1 MFDLFFTDVVLWG
14 LLALMSAAASYYILR
29 PLMKKKLL
37 YKPFGLLAFIA
48 VVSFLPGL
56 ALILY
61 LMLGSPGYS
70 DLPLAKRLD
79 VPPETLPLEGLV
91 VPDEQ
96 PTPSV
101 GDDPESS
108 SGSTMVAA
116 LIILPL
122 LGMVGWLLFQFRKP
136 PQEPLQ
142 QAQSGGGL
150 LARVE
155 NMNNS

>member
-1 MFDLFFTDVVLWG
+1 MLNCKQGRLLNIDIIARDPSFVDV
-14 LLALMSAAASYYILR
+14 SLR
-29 PLMKKKLL
+29 LQ
-37 YKPFGLLAFIA
+37 
-48 VVSFLPGL
+48 
-56 ALILY
+56 Y
-61 LMLGSPGYS
+61 L
-70 DLPLAKRLD
+70 
-79 VPPETLPLEGLV
+79 

-122 LGMVGWLLFQFRKP
+122 LGLVGWLLMQFRKP

-142 QAQSGGGL
+142 QVESSGGL
-150 LARVE
+150 LARAE
-155 NMNNS
+155 KMNNS

>member
-1 MFDLFFTDVVLWG
+1 LQAGAPLNIDIVARDPSFADV
-14 LLALMSAAASYYILR
+14 SLR
-29 PLMKKKLL
+29 LQ
-37 YKPFGLLAFIA
+37 
-48 VVSFLPGL
+48 
-56 ALILY
+56 Y
-61 LMLGSPGYS
+61 L
-70 DLPLAKRLD
+70 
-79 VPPETLPLEGLV
+79 